1 MAGRKDEATA
11 AIPTSL
17 VEDTS
22 LIGPAEKIRD
32 ELAAWEETVVTSLLL
47 RGDAATLEK
56 IANALS

>member
-1 MAGRKDEATA
+1 M
-11 AIPTSL
+11 
-17 VEDTS
+17 EDTS